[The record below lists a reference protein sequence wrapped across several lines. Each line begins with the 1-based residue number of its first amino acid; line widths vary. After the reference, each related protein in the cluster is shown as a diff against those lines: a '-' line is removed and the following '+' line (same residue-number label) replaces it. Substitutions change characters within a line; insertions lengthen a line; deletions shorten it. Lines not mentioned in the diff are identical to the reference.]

1 MRVGLFLVAAGSAAL
16 LLTNCGGG
24 STVLATTPTPDEASS
39 ITRIA
44 PPDGKLPIPNLSATW
59 TPAMIGGKQ
68 GEMLNA
74 AIADRGAV
82 MMVLGR
88 NLSGA
93 AWEDR
98 IFQMIK
104 AASEKTS
111 VVARK
116 RGTLDKL
123 LLERGEIPYRRT
135 LEATGVDV
143 LGRPYYLPKDHM
155 LNTEWLSRKKAL
167 KGADTLMTV
176 RGLKVDDQK
185 LKELRKR
192 RRGGCDKLEA
202 ALAGASYEA
211 TTFFEPF
218 MSWAD
223 EELQGAFERHL
234 RKAVPFWRQEIS
246 SALNRGDPGGD
257 EAGCLNAYRNYLDEF
272 APCME
277 GSCDARPK
285 VGLATDGVVIGMD
298 MASQNLVPDRC
309 PSGLIRNYV
318 NEISDLASRA
328 VEEVLPGLGG
338 DWTAELL
345 RYNALKKI
353 ERGMKD
359 FCAPS
364 HRRISTNDLTS
375 AREQLRV
382 LASDLRENTPS
393 GEWISATGQDR
404 IPGVGPVEILAQIRA
419 KGVDPEEDAARFVA
433 RLRDFNRCTQG
444 DERLLQVALVDV
456 GSSEVVF
463 MGIFFEE
470 QLVCEDMPPGTP

>member
-1 MRVGLFLVAAGSAAL
+1 MRLGLFLVAASSAAL

-24 STVLATTPTPDEASS
+24 STVLATTPTPDGASS

-44 PPDGKLPIPNLSATW
+44 PPNGKLPIPDLSAQW

-68 GEMLNA
+68 GEMLTA
-74 AIADRGAV
+74 AIADRNAV
-82 MMVLGR
+82 IMVLER
-88 NLSGA
+88 SLSGA

-135 LEATGVDV
+135 LEASGVDV
-143 LGRPYYLPKDHM
+143 LGQPYYLPKDHM

-176 RGLKVDDQK
+176 RGLRVDDRK

-202 ALAGASYEA
+202 TLAGASNEA

-234 RKAVPFWRQEIS
+234 RKAVPFWRREIS
-246 SALNRGDPGGD
+246 SALNRVDPGGE
-257 EAGCLNAYRNYLDEF
+257 EAGCLDAYRDYLDEF

-277 GSCDARPK
+277 GSCAASPK
-285 VGLATDGVVIGMD
+285 LGLATDGVVIGMD
-298 MASQNLVPDRC
+298 MAPRNLVSDRC
-309 PSGLIRNYV
+309 PSGLMRNYV
-318 NEISDLASRA
+318 GEMSDLASRA
-328 VEEVLPGLGG
+328 VEEVLPMLGG
-338 DWTAELL
+338 DWTGELL
-345 RYNALKKI
+345 RYNALTRI

-364 HRRISTNDLTS
+364 HRRISMNDLTS
-375 AREQLRV
+375 AREQLNV
-382 LASDLRENTPS
+382 LASDLSEVTPV
-393 GEWISATGQDR
+393 GEWISASGQDR
-404 IPGVGPVEILAQIRA
+404 IPGTGPVEILARVQA
-419 KGVDPEEDAARFVA
+419 KGGDPEEAAARFVA
-433 RLRDFNRCTQG
+433 RLRDFNRCAQG

-470 QLVCEDMPPGTP
+470 QLVCEDMPPGMP

>member
-1 MRVGLFLVAAGSAAL
+1 MRLGLFLVAAGSAAL

-24 STVLATTPTPDEASS
+24 STILATTPTPDEASS
-39 ITRIA
+39 TTRIA
-44 PPDGKLPIPNLSATW
+44 PPNEKLPIPDLSLEW

-68 GEMLNA
+68 GEMLTA

-88 NLSGA
+88 GLSCA
-93 AWEDR
+93 QWEDR

-135 LEATGVDV
+135 LEASGVDV

-167 KGADTLMTV
+167 KGADALMTV
-176 RGLKVDDQK
+176 RGLSVDDRK
-185 LKELRKR
+185 LRELRKR
-192 RRGGCDKLEA
+192 RRGGCDELETTLEGA
-202 ALAGASYEA
+202 ANDAV
-211 TTFFEPF
+211 TFFEPF
-218 MSWAD
+218 MSRTN
-223 EELQGAFERHL
+223 EELHGAFSRHL
-234 RKAVPFWRQEIS
+234 AKAVPFWRREIS
-246 SALNRGDPGGD
+246 SASNRVDPGGE
-257 EAGCLNAYRNYLDEF
+257 EAGCLAAYRNYLDEF

-277 GSCDARPK
+277 GSCAVSPQL
-285 VGLATDGVVIGMD
+285 GMATDGVVIGMD
-298 MASQNLVPDRC
+298 MAPRNLVPDRC
-309 PSGLIRNYV
+309 PSGLMRNYV
-318 NEISDLASRA
+318 GEMSDLASRA
-328 VEEVLPGLGG
+328 IEEVLPGLGD
-338 DWTAELL
+338 DWTTELL
-345 RYNALKKI
+345 RYSALKRI

-364 HRRISTNDLTS
+364 HRRISKSDLTS

-382 LASDLRENTPS
+382 LASDLSEATPS
-393 GEWISATGQDR
+393 GEWISASGRDR
-404 IPGVGPVEILAQIRA
+404 IPKTGPVEILARVRA
-419 KGVDPEEDAARFVA
+419 KGSNPEEDVARFVA

-444 DERLLQVALVDV
+444 EERLLQVALVDV

-470 QLVCEDMPPGTP
+470 QLVCEDMPPGMP

>member
-1 MRVGLFLVAAGSAAL
+1 MRLRLFLVAASSAAL

-24 STVLATTPTPDEASS
+24 STILATTPTPDEASS
-39 ITRIA
+39 TTRIA
-44 PPDGKLPIPNLSATW
+44 PPNGKLPIPDLSFEW

-68 GEMLNA
+68 GEMLAA
-74 AIADRGAV
+74 AIADRDAV

-88 NLSGA
+88 GLSGA
-93 AWEDR
+93 QWEDR

-167 KGADTLMTV
+167 KGADALMTV
-176 RGLKVDDQK
+176 RGLRVDDRK

-192 RRGGCDKLEA
+192 RRGGCGKLETI
-202 ALAGASYEA
+202 LDGASNEA
-211 TTFFEPF
+211 TTFFEPYT
-218 MSWAD
+218 SWAN
-223 EELQGAFERHL
+223 EELHGAFSRHL
-234 RKAVPFWRQEIS
+234 AKAVPFWRREIS
-246 SALNRGDPGGD
+246 SASNRVDPGGQ
-257 EAGCLNAYRNYLDEF
+257 EASCLAAYRDYLDEF
-272 APCME
+272 APCLE
-277 GSCDARPK
+277 NSCAACPK
-285 VGLATDGVVIGMD
+285 LGLATDGVVIGMD
-298 MASQNLVPDRC
+298 MTQRNLVPDRC
-309 PSGLIRNYV
+309 PSGLMRDYV
-318 NEISDLASRA
+318 GEMSDLASRA

-338 DWTAELL
+338 DWTTELL
-345 RYNALKKI
+345 RYNALKRI
-353 ERGMKD
+353 EGGMKD

-364 HRRISTNDLTS
+364 HRRISKSDLTS

-382 LASDLRENTPS
+382 LASDLSEDTPS
-393 GEWISATGQDR
+393 GEWISASGRDR
-404 IPGVGPVEILAQIRA
+404 ITGIGPVEILARVRA

-470 QLVCEDMPPGTP
+470 QLVCEDMPPGMP